1 MKHIVRCFPVQDKRA
16 GSRRVVIADEP
27 EWWTNTINTPQTQ
40 GTVVIIEFSL
50 YKVLF
55 YSTSPLILAITLWIN
70 ETRNHYPYFPDKKIR
85 ESDSTTEESQL
96 GKREQWILKV
106 YQISQIFVVKIW
118 LKDRITSSDLNTKTS
133 IREWEFD
140 ITTQDL
146 FRSKA
151 QLQYNHKFLSWWNH
165 SNGVT

>member
-1 MKHIVRCFPVQDKRA
+1 MKHMVRCFSVQDKRA
-16 GSRRVVIADEP
+16 GSRSVVIADEP

-40 GTVVIIEFSL
+40 GTVVIKEFSV

-55 YSTSPLILAITLWIN
+55 YSTSPLILPITLWIN
-70 ETRNHYPYFPDKKIR
+70 ETKDHYPHFLDKKIR
-85 ESDSTTEESQL
+85 ENDSTIEGGQL
-96 GKREQWILKV
+96 GKREQRILKV
-106 YQISQIFVVKIW
+106 YQISQIFMVNVW
-118 LKDRITSSDLNTKTS
+118 LKHKTS

-140 ITTQDL
+140 ITAQDL

-151 QLQYNHKFLSWWNH
+151 QLQYNHKFLCRWNH